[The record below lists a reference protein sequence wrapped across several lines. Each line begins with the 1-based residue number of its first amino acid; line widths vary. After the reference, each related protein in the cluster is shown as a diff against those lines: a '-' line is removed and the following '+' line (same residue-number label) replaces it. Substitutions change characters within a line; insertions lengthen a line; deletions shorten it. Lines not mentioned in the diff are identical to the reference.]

1 MKTREQAEARAL
13 ELYPKTDIATV
24 NQLHEV
30 SRDAYLQGWEDS
42 QVAMDAKQADV
53 KVEGISDGT
62 EGVIEGVTEGVSG
75 KQTCGFCVE
84 TKQHQKELL
93 CEMMRKDEEDGLYE
107 LTKDDIEELLDE
119 SEKEINSLQKY
130 KQRCETGCKKFYGG
144 EILHHK
150 DCFFYPESITKQHD
164 QLREAAE
171 KVVYE
176 WHNSV
181 GEECIDAAMVK
192 LVKVLNSK
200 KH

>member
-1 MKTREQAEARAL
+1 MSKLETREQAEARAL
-13 ELYPKTDIATV
+13 ELYPSSYDDYLMEAFNRHQRQSFLQCWEEMQQECKNTSDHRATS
-24 NQLHEV
+24 LKAIDEFI
-30 SRDAYLQGWEDS
+30 DS
-42 QVAMDAKQADV
+42 D
-53 KVEGISDGT
+53 EGKKYIYDM
-62 EGVIEGVTEGVSG
+62 
-75 KQTCGFCVE
+75 
-84 TKQHQKELL
+84 KQHQKEML
-93 CEMMRKDEEDGLYE
+93 CEMMRKDEEDGVYE
-107 LTKDDIEELLDE
+107 LNKDDIEELLNE